1 MYVCMYVCM
10 YIYIYKYLYVH
21 IYMYIYIYIYMLCIR
36 HEDATPAADWRS
48 EKIRVMGS
56 HLSNTTCLSN
66 TCVLQ
71 KWRIM

>member
-1 MYVCMYVCM
+1 
-10 YIYIYKYLYVH
+10 
-21 IYMYIYIYIYMLCIR
+21 MYIYIYIYMLCIR